1 VFGRRRSPAR
11 PPLRIV
17 QSHVLEYTMP
27 LKRPFGTARGT
38 TRSATNFLIRLTGD
52 LDGAP
57 CAGTGEANPRGRL
70 TGDDPEASWRFAL
83 EAVEHLVDRELPL
96 TAPADAVAGVRAVM
110 SDLDQLAAARALDR
124 NRAKPYR
131 GTLFGI
137 EVALLDL
144 VARAADLTVA
154 QLLGQRRE
162 RVEISASTISS
173 AHGLDEVERR
183 LAKQLDLYPVTR
195 LKGSG
200 DLDGDLQLLAVASLV
215 AQDHGHDRVIWIDC
229 NEGMPVERAEAFVT
243 QVASGMTKGELARR
257 IIVEQPVPKRD
268 GSHLPELQRRA
279 DEALGEGARALDLRL
294 MPDESLWD
302 RGDLER
308 LGRRGAVRAVN
319 IKAQKAGGL
328 LPSLELAE
336 AALARDPETVVYI
349 GGMLGTSDIT
359 TFALRS
365 LGLSLPRLDYMTAVP
380 PTNVETRITHRLAGY
395 REGTTILDDQQGPG
409 LGTTLALEAVVPY
422 VSRHRR
428 FPVPF
433 GEVQHP
439 AGLRPNAYESRHL
452 DGLGT
457 LALDSHVLERE
468 TLAAGLETLRVS
480 PVLFFAGQGDG
491 RWPMGFRW
499 TAATE
504 TARLA
509 MAVTGNKQVTR
520 TLLQRA
526 GVPVPRGRAFP
537 AKDVDRGLAYAA
549 ELGYPVV
556 VKPLAGTGG
565 TGVVANLTSEEDVRW
580 AIEGLRKT
588 KHEHKQ
594 FIVEEHIEGEDFR
607 FFVLGDRVLS
617 VLRRTPGAVIG
628 DGELSVAE
636 LVLQKNEFRRQNP
649 HLRTR
654 PIKVGDAA
662 RFQLEKQGLTFT
674 SVPDAG
680 QRVVLTVAGNL
691 SQGGDSIE
699 VLDET
704 HPSLLEVAVAAVRAI
719 PGLPHAGVDFLVQDL
734 RLPIDEQAAGICEI
748 NSTPGQTANDFPL
761 YGPRRDVSTDM
772 IRYYGERLGLP
783 IAAPAAELT
792 VRMAIT
798 GVVQG
803 VGYRRWLAD
812 RADSLGLVGWV
823 RNHPDGDLD
832 ALLHG
837 STDAVAATA
846 SVAITGPR
854 AAHVETVHTWPTTE
868 DAGSAFELREDDQPA
883 SG

>member
-1 VFGRRRSPAR
+1 
-11 PPLRIV
+11 
-17 QSHVLEYTMP
+17 
-27 LKRPFGTARGT
+27 
-38 TRSATNFLIRLTGD
+38 
-52 LDGAP
+52 
-57 CAGTGEANPRGRL
+57 
-70 TGDDPEASWRFAL
+70 
-83 EAVEHLVDRELPL
+83 
-96 TAPADAVAGVRAVM
+96 
-110 SDLDQLAAARALDR
+110 
-124 NRAKPYR
+124 
-131 GTLFGI
+131 
-137 EVALLDL
+137 
-144 VARAADLTVA
+144 
-154 QLLGQRRE
+154 
-162 RVEISASTISS
+162 
-173 AHGLDEVERR
+173 
-183 LAKQLDLYPVTR
+183 
-195 LKGSG
+195 
-200 DLDGDLQLLAVASLV
+200 
-215 AQDHGHDRVIWIDC
+215 
-229 NEGMPVERAEAFVT
+229 
-243 QVASGMTKGELARR
+243 
-257 IIVEQPVPKRD
+257 
-268 GSHLPELQRRA
+268 
-279 DEALGEGARALDLRL
+279 
-294 MPDESLWD
+294 
-302 RGDLER
+302 
-308 LGRRGAVRAVN
+308 
-319 IKAQKAGGL
+319 
-328 LPSLELAE
+328 
-336 AALARDPETVVYI
+336 
-349 GGMLGTSDIT
+349 
-359 TFALRS
+359 
-365 LGLSLPRLDYMTAVP
+365 MTAVP

-395 REGTTILDDQQGPG
+395 REGTTILDDQEGPG

-428 FPVPF
+428 FPAPF
-433 GEVQHP
+433 GEVRHP
-439 AGLRPNAYESRHL
+439 DGLRPNAYESSHL

-468 TLAAGLETLRVS
+468 ALAGGLETLRVS
-480 PVLFFAGQGDG
+480 PILFFAGQGDG

-628 DGELSVAE
+628 DGELTVAE
-636 LVLQKNEFRRQNP
+636 LILQKNEFRRHNP

-674 SVPDAG
+674 SVPAAG

-704 HPSLLEVAVAAVRAI
+704 HPSLLEVAVAAVRAV

-761 YGPRRDVSTDM
+761 YGPRRDVSNDM
-772 IRYYGERLGLP
+772 IRYYAEHLGLP
-783 IAAPAAELT
+783 LASPTTELT
-792 VRMAIT
+792 VRMEVT

-812 RADSLGLVGWV
+812 RAEDLGLVGWV
-823 RNHPDGDLD
+823 ANHPDGHLD
-832 ALLHG
+832 AVLHG
-837 STDAVAATA
+837 SADAVAATA

-854 AAHVETVHTWPTTE
+854 AAHVETVHTRHTTE
-868 DAGSAFELREDDQPA
+868 DAGSAFELREADEPA